1 MYCIIRRIH
10 FGYFPG
16 LRFQSSSFL
25 NSSSYRNKNLHTYP
39 GIRYDKIPN
48 FHKEDS
54 SDDND
59 LNDVSRL
66 SIKTLPFPPSV
77 KDKLFTLI
85 KSISKKKDIDNIGS
99 YISKKMA
106 SRTCVELPKILPSV
120 LLDSNTPE
128 NKYLNQAK
136 DLSNDSKFPH
146 LYNLLNK
153 GAVGPNEQAQINLS
167 EAEDSRHKKSNINYS
182 PQVSVAYTAH
192 TYFGHYAV
200 FLRIFHEINKRVEN
214 LKLSKIMF
222 YNPGHGASLVYVSLF
237 QNFSSANTIWDL
249 KSSDILVVEPSQ
261 NLLKI
266 CQHLISDLIN
276 PRFQNDIYE
285 ITEHFD
291 LIVLPYVLSNTL
303 GHKSRTLLVKNLWNR
318 LNVGGILVVAEPGT
332 PTGFRMIHSLRE
344 LFISQLQDK
353 SFHFIAPCPHEGI
366 CPLAL
371 TGKDWCHFSQRI
383 YRIPHYIYKKGSI
396 SKSIDDEKFSY
407 LVVGKYTGPR
417 FLDYSTSACYKTFRS
432 KYPKESLSISPAE
445 RSYFWPRIVMHPLKV
460 GRRVLIDVCSSP
472 NHFKR
477 LIVPKNTPES
487 SGYRYARDALWGDLW
502 RFDQR
507 VEKPVARGYTPPKV
521 VDYLLNESAREQ
533 KVRTLEFYL

>member
-1 MYCIIRRIH
+1 MYYIIRRIH
-10 FGYFPG
+10 FGCFPG
-16 LRFQSSSFL
+16 LRFQPCSLF
-25 NSSSYRNKNLHTYP
+25 NSSSYRIQNVHTYP

-48 FHKEDS
+48 YHKEDL
-54 SDDND
+54 SDEDD

-66 SIKTLPFPPSV
+66 SIKTLPFPSSV
-77 KDKLFTLI
+77 KEKLFALI
-85 KSISKKKDIDNIGS
+85 KSISKKRDIDNIGS

-128 NKYLNQAK
+128 NKYLDQLKN
-136 DLSNDSKFPH
+136 LSKDSKFTH

-153 GAVGPNEQAQINLS
+153 GSIGPNEQAQINLS
-167 EAEDSRHKKSNINYS
+167 EAEDSRHKNSNINYS
-182 PQVSVAYTAH
+182 PQISVAYTAH
-192 TYFGHYAV
+192 TFFGHYAV

-222 YNPGHGASLVYVSLF
+222 YNPGHGASLI
-237 QNFSSANTIWDL
+237 SANTIWDL

-266 CQHLISDLIN
+266 CQHLTSDLLN

-303 GHKSRTLLVKNLWNR
+303 GHKSRSLLVKNLWNR
-318 LNVGGILVVAEPGT
+318 LNVGGIMVVAEPGT

-383 YRIPHYIYKKGSI
+383 YRIPHYIYNKGSI
-396 SKSIDDEKFSY
+396 SKSIDNEKFSY
-407 LVVGKYTGPR
+407 LVIGKYTGP
-417 FLDYSTSACYKTFRS
+417 RS

-487 SGYRYARDALWGDLW
+487 SGYKYARDALWGDLW
-502 RFDQR
+502 RFAQR

-521 VDYLLNESAREQ
+521 VDYLLSESEREQ
-533 KVRTLEFYL
+533 KIKSKIERTEISIKDKIEQDMIRNYSA

>member
-1 MYCIIRRIH
+1 MHCIIRTIH
-10 FGYFPG
+10 FGYLPG

-77 KDKLFTLI
+77 KDKLFALI

-146 LYNLLNK
+146 LFNLLNK

-167 EAEDSRHKKSNINYS
+167 EAEDSRHK
-182 PQVSVAYTAH
+182 
-192 TYFGHYAV
+192 
-200 FLRIFHEINKRVEN
+200 INKRVEN

-266 CQHLISDLIN
+266 CQHLIS
-276 PRFQNDIYE
+276 
-285 ITEHFD
+285 EHFD

-303 GHKSRTLLVKNLWNR
+303 GHK
-318 LNVGGILVVAEPGT
+318 VVAEPGT

-353 SFHFIAPCPHEGI
+353 SFHFIAP
-366 CPLAL
+366 
-371 TGKDWCHFSQRI
+371 
-383 YRIPHYIYKKGSI
+383 GSI

-417 FLDYSTSACYKTFRS
+417 S

-445 RSYFWPRIVMHPLKV
+445 RSYFWPRIHPLKV

-487 SGYRYARDALWGDLW
+487 SGYRDALWGDLW

-533 KVRTLEFYL
+533 KIDKTESSIKDKIEQDMIRNYSA

>member
-1 MYCIIRRIH
+1 MYYIIRRIH
-10 FGYFPG
+10 FGCFPG
-16 LRFQSSSFL
+16 LRFQPCSLF
-25 NSSSYRNKNLHTYP
+25 NSSSYRIQNVHTYP

-48 FHKEDS
+48 YHKEDL
-54 SDDND
+54 SDEDD

-66 SIKTLPFPPSV
+66 SIKTLPFPSSV
-77 KDKLFTLI
+77 KEKLFALI
-85 KSISKKKDIDNIGS
+85 KSISKKRDIDNIGS

-128 NKYLNQAK
+128 NKYLDQLKN
-136 DLSNDSKFPH
+136 LSKDSKFTH

-153 GAVGPNEQAQINLS
+153 GSIGPNEQAQINLS
-167 EAEDSRHKKSNINYS
+167 EAEDSRHKNSNINYS
-182 PQVSVAYTAH
+182 PQISVAYTAH
-192 TYFGHYAV
+192 TFFGHYAV

-222 YNPGHGASLVYVSLF
+222 YNPGHGASLMYVSIF

-266 CQHLISDLIN
+266 CQHLTS
-276 PRFQNDIYE
+276 
-285 ITEHFD
+285 EHFD

-303 GHKSRTLLVKNLWNR
+303 GHK
-318 LNVGGILVVAEPGT
+318 VVAEPGT

-383 YRIPHYIYKKGSI
+383 YRIPHYIYNKGSI
-396 SKSIDDEKFSY
+396 SKSIDNEKFSY
-407 LVVGKYTGPR
+407 LVIGKYTGPR
-417 FLDYSTSACYKTFRS
+417 FALYYANSCYQAIRS

-477 LIVPKNTPES
+477 LICK
-487 SGYRYARDALWGDLW
+487 RC
-502 RFDQR
+502 
-507 VEKPVARGYTPPKV
+507 
-521 VDYLLNESAREQ
+521 
-533 KVRTLEFYL
+533 TLG